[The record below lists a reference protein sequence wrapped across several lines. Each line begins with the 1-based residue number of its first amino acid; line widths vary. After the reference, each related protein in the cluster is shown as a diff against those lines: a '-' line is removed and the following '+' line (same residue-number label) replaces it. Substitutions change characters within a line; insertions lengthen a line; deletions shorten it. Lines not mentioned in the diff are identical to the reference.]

1 MNKFEELKK
10 KYDDAVTTY
19 DDIERVYR
27 EISHKRMSA
36 EMEIES
42 VLLNTVV
49 AILEDV
55 TGRSVNLQKGVNV
68 SYLGTDGVLI
78 IGKVKSYAILLE
90 FHELTKSGKVSAK
103 KKFYVEFYYN
113 RKTGIMTFDEEFFG
127 TPEEVVEFL
136 KTYDRIKFK

>member
-19 DDIERVYR
+19 DEIEKEYR
-27 EISHKRMSA
+27 EISHKRLSA
-36 EMEIES
+36 GMEIES
-42 VLLNTVV
+42 VLLSTVV

-55 TGRSVNLQKGVNV
+55 TRRGVNLQKGINV
-68 SYLGTDGVLI
+68 RYRDTDGVLV

-113 RKTGIMTFDEEFFG
+113 SKTGIMTFDEEFFG
-127 TPEEVVEFL
+127 KPEEVVEFL
-136 KTYDRIKFK
+136 KTYDRITFK